1 MPSDVGSLPTVTPA
15 ILQEELVGGPATN
28 DPHTHGHWSFRWFSP
43 VDTPT
48 NALKHY
54 SDSSGNMGDSLL
66 ASTDEVAFDAS
77 CIVHADIP
85 RSQVLLVVPFDEA
98 PEAAAANPGAF
109 LVTNASVGAD
119 LSAVSAFSNR
129 MLVIDSD
136 ETFEHLLLR
145 VQNVFV
151 RMFIWQGE
159 LDRIVNRQGT
169 LRELLDAGPSMLK
182 NFMFASDNDFN
193 VIAYTT
199 SIEPPD
205 ELHRNCVERGCLT
218 QQTISEKRFRLP
230 EKTFYA
236 RDPSDASP
244 FGRLS
249 YPVHVNHNYFGSV
262 SMSCNVRPDT
272 PALRDLFTIFLKYA
286 RVLCERQWNAL
297 EASSAPSYF
306 FSRLLRGERMPDEYV
321 TVQMEANGMAPDSLF
336 KVVVFDADPSID
348 PELANKAVATASTLN
363 NGKAKSFP
371 YEHCVVAILASS
383 GKDGE
388 LSHRKTLDELA
399 EKCSGALGADVPKGI
414 SSVFEGI
421 ENIRFAL
428 KQAQIAIGFRKS
440 IDLENVANENLP
452 IKEAYLFEDAL
463 LYYLI
468 DGSECDEKIV
478 SLSFDIS
485 IVNILW
491 REDIENETHHLRLL
505 WNYLQSERNA
515 TETAVRLHM
524 HRNTVIYHI
533 DRIQKRF
540 DFDLEV
546 KAARDWLLVHFK
558 MLFASLSNESVAE
571 ILSKD

>member
-1 MPSDVGSLPTVTPA
+1 
-15 ILQEELVGGPATN
+15 
-28 DPHTHGHWSFRWFSP
+28 
-43 VDTPT
+43 
-48 NALKHY
+48 
-54 SDSSGNMGDSLL
+54 MGAADL
-66 ASTDEVAFDAS
+66 DAS
-77 CIVHADIP
+77 CIAHADVP
-85 RSQVLLVVPFDEA
+85 RSQILLVVPFDIA
-98 PEAAAANPGAF
+98 PQAAAANPRAF
-109 LVTNASVGAD
+109 LVTSASSDAD
-119 LSAVSAFSNR
+119 LSTVSTFSNR

-136 ETFEHLLLR
+136 ETPEHFMLR

-151 RMFIWQGE
+151 RMFIWQEE
-159 LDRIVNRQGT
+159 LDKIVSRRGT
-169 LRELLDAGPSMLK
+169 LRELLDAGASMLK

-193 VIAYTT
+193 VIAYTA

-236 RDPSDASP
+236 RDPSDVSP

-272 PALRDLFTIFLKYA
+272 SALRDLFAIFLRYA
-286 RVLCERQWNAL
+286 RILCKRQWNAL

-306 FSRLLRGERMPDEYV
+306 FSRLLRGEKMPGEYV
-321 TVQMEANGMAPDSLF
+321 TVQMEANGMTPDGLF
-336 KVVVFDADPSID
+336 KVVVFDVDPSID
-348 PELANKAVATASTLN
+348 PELANKVVAAASTLN
-363 NGKAKSFP
+363 HGKAKSFP
-371 YEHCVVAILASS
+371 FEHCVVAILASS
-383 GKDGE
+383 WKDGE
-388 LSHRKTLDELA
+388 LSHRKTLEELA
-399 EKCSGALGADVPKGI
+399 EKCSGTLGADVPKGI

-421 ENIRFAL
+421 ENAQFAL

-440 IDLENVANENLP
+440 IELENVANENFPL
-452 IKEAYLFEDAL
+452 KEAYLFEDAL

-468 DGSECDEKIV
+468 DGSERDERIV
-478 SLSFDIS
+478 SLSFDTS

-491 REDIENETHHLRLL
+491 REDVENETHHLRLL